1 MPETSV
7 ARINTEI
14 NTMLSGQ
21 VVEGN
26 LSPDG
31 RWGRITEFSC
41 EFRLQSRQN
50 NEPLIIQ
57 RTERTETNIKLAFG

>member
-7 ARINTEI
+7 ARINPEI
-14 NTMLSGQ
+14 NIMLSGQ

-31 RWGRITEFSC
+31 RRGRITEFSC
-41 EFRLQSRQN
+41 EFRLQSRHQLTADN
-50 NEPLIIQ
+50 H
-57 RTERTETNIKLAFG
+57 G